1 METVL
6 RFYMKIHV
14 LLMPAT
20 MRGLHDVERIQD
32 PSYRCTNKHFMTAK
46 LPVVVQQK
54 EKLQYADI
62 FFLSLM
68 DNLKL
73 QR

>member
-1 METVL
+1 
-6 RFYMKIHV
+6 
-14 LLMPAT
+14 
-20 MRGLHDVERIQD
+20 
-32 PSYRCTNKHFMTAK
+32 MTAK